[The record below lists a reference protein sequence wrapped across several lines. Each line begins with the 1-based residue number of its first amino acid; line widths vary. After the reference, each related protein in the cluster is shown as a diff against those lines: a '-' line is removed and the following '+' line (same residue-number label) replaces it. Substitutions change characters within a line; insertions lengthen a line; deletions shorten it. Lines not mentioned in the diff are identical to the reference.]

1 MKGVC
6 SIFKCSMAHALFH
19 LQIYGNLAQ
28 YHKIAFDIS
37 FNPFMFFIS
46 KEILAQMEKG

>member
-37 FNPFMFFIS
+37 FNPFMLFIS